1 MRRTLSLLI
10 SLSFL
15 SLPVWAQTFPKPNYF
30 QRVFVRPA
38 APRSV
43 PGPDGLDTYV
53 VDGKLRL
60 GLQDAV
66 RLTLAN
72 NTDVRLSRLQVDLAS
87 NAITKSY
94 GPFDPVLT
102 SSFSPQRSTSP
113 ATSTLQGAATPS
125 SLSQVFQS
133 QYSQQFAT
141 GMQYSVSLNATRSS
155 SNSSFA
161 SVNPSISSGLQFSIS
176 QPLLRNRGVFPNRAP
191 ITIAQRN
198 LKQSRSGFEAQV
210 SDTVLRAINS
220 YWDVVQ
226 SRENLKVLQNA
237 LDLAEATYKQNKR
250 ALELGALPPLDIY
263 RSESQVAQRKL
274 QLIQAEYQ
282 LKQAEDEFRR
292 NIGVDLDSRVAALD
306 LDLTEPVDPPLLRTM
321 DIQEALQ
328 TAMQSRPELASLQ
341 EQLAIDDINL
351 RLSHNSM
358 QPDLNLST
366 FYTTNGVGGTQFDDS
381 GAVVARTGFA
391 DALDQLSGFNFPTY
405 GFNLQLR
412 LPLRN
417 RSAEADMGSAVVSK
431 QRSLY
436 QLRQRQ
442 QAITLEVKNSVH
454 QLEEAKLSIEAAKL
468 SRDLAQ
474 KNLEAEQRKY
484 ELGANTIF
492 FVLDAQNQL
501 AQAEQSLV
509 QAQISYQRG
518 SASLDRDMGKLLE
531 ANRVQ
536 LRN

>member
-509 QAQISYQRG
+509 QAQISYQRA

-536 LRN
+536 LQN